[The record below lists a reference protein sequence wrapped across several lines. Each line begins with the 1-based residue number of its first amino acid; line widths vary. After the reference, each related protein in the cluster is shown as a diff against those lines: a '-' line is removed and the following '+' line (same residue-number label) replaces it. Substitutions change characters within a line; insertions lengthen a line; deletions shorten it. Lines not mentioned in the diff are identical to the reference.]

1 MSLSFE
7 RLSWERVGNG
17 SSNSVRVIQSA
28 LGRLL
33 TFSYVVKRL
42 NRARVFA

>member
-7 RLSWERVGNG
+7 RFPSERVGNG
-17 SSNSVRVIQSA
+17 SSNSVRVVQST

-33 TFSYVVKRL
+33 TFSYVVKGF